1 LIQIIG
7 DAAMTE
13 TGYLREAE
21 KFEIQAY
28 KKPEDIN
35 TLRKT
40 HVAFSGSPKR
50 HPYDSDKVVLVAD
63 PYSKQNVYYEFSKMD
78 ISYVEELPSLVN
90 LDGETVTMVRIW
102 LKKMSIGLR
111 CSPFMVEDMENTA

>member
-1 LIQIIG
+1 LIHIKG
-7 DAAMTE
+7 DAAMNE
-13 TGYLREAE
+13 TGYLKEAE

-28 KKPEDIN
+28 KRPEDFN

-40 HVAFSGSPKR
+40 HVAFSGTPKR

-63 PYSKQNVYYEFSKMD
+63 PYSKQNVYYEFNKMD
-78 ISYVEELPSLVN
+78 ISYVEELPSIVN
-90 LDGETVTMVRIW
+90 LEGETVTMVRIW

-111 CSPFMVEDMENTA
+111 CSPFMVEDMNKD